1 MIRRFKLKINGESPR
16 SLFLTFVLSKLNC
29 DVYVYNFLSN
39 TGSKEDYQIFSFFNS
54 TKDLLSKFDIWNE
67 IEDISYNFTSL
78 IIKDNLV
85 YEELLLRPENLSI
98 KFLST
103 IGWSVRYSDLKS
115 LLINKLINSDNVHFV
130 SNNQLIDESFIFDY
144 EFNFKNEDKISN
156 LFNLPLSTSKR
167 LDQKILTFNV
177 YLRGHIEKRLYEIN
191 TTKGLLILTPLNKN
205 LYQITWNNPSSQIKE
220 ISLLSNSFFLDI
232 LTTLLPNELKV
243 DQIVGDINS
252 QYFSNIQPTYL
263 IKNKSIIFNEN
274 KLKSNI
280 IYNFNFEIII
290 IQIFKIYY
298 FLENNQSMKIKFLNR
313 FGFYYLLRT
322 YLNIIINLSFS
333 KYLFNLFIVNNI
345 MTLFLRKLLF
355 VLIRRINLIKIFLIR
370 NFMNSKVYNRIK

>member
-29 DVYVYNFLSN
+29 DVYVYNFLIN
-39 TGSKEDYQIFSFFNS
+39 TGSKEDYQIFSFYNS

-85 YEELLLRPENLSI
+85 YEELLLQPENSSI
-98 KFLST
+98 KFLNT

-115 LLINKLINSDNVHFV
+115 LLINKLINSDNVHLV

-191 TTKGLLILTPLNKN
+191 TTKGLLTLTPLNKN
-205 LYQITWNNPSSQIKE
+205 LYQITWNNPSSRIKE
-220 ISLLSNSFFLDI
+220 ISLLSKSFFLDI

-243 DQIVGDINS
+243 DQIVGDINF
-252 QYFSNIQPTYL
+252 QHFSNIQPTHL

-280 IYNFNFEIII
+280 FYDFNFETIIR
-290 IQIFKIYY
+290 QVFKIYY
-298 FLENNQSMKIKFLNR
+298 FLENNKSMKIKFLNK

-322 YLNIIINLSFS
+322 YLKIIINLSFF

-345 MTLFLRKLLF
+345 ISLFHRKLLF
-355 VLIRRINLIKIFLIR
+355 ILIKRINLIRILLIR
-370 NFMNSKVYNRIK
+370 NFRN